1 MLIFLNVD
9 WKCEFMRNGSKSC
22 LLVLSWYLKLFK
34 VLLISI
40 SMVNDVCVFLGHNKC
55 LYVKISDYLVIFHS
69 NSKITRRSAPDTE
82 WAAPSAIHKK
92 SHESI
97 LVPAPI
103 TISIQ
108 SIVLTVDFGDRWL
121 LTFYWL
127 MHPEP
132 ISLQFF
138 AWISIPGLFFWDYA
152 WITLLCII
160 WQYFSIFKVTYM
172 IN

>member
-1 MLIFLNVD
+1 MFVEFMCSCLIFEWCTMIKMTTSYVD
-9 WKCEFMRNGSKSC
+9 FFECW
-22 LLVLSWYLKLFK
+22 LKMWVYEKWVKIMSSSVVMMFK

-121 LTFYWL
+121 LTFCWL

-138 AWISIPGLFFWDYA
+138 A
-152 WITLLCII
+152 
-160 WQYFSIFKVTYM
+160 
-172 IN
+172 